1 MLKQW
6 LIDSEF
12 WTHVVQRLYFC
23 NIPPPSL
30 WEVWGSIAKQSR
42 VQSLDQGQALLRS
55 GAVSPFS
62 TMHLLCVLWDQFK
75 LDRIRLHHLSFNI
88 IFVWITIENVS
99 EMKFIWLYFYL
110 RWSPMNVSSITAFFI
125 IPGWITFDFL
135 KYERRWSYWRAEP
148 ISNDRPIIPELNLAL
163 RLWTRFTLEVKASSS
178 SSRAPPACTWH
189 PCKYYP

>member
-1 MLKQW
+1 MK
-6 LIDSEF
+6 SES

-23 NIPPPSL
+23 KILPPSL
-30 WEVWGSIAKQSR
+30 WEVWGSIAKQSI

-148 ISNDRPIIPELNLAL
+148 ISNDRPIIPEPNLAL
-163 RLWTRFTLEVKASSS
+163 RLWTSFTLEVKTASS

-189 PCKYYP
+189 RCKYYP